1 MARVRSQKTGEHE
14 RRRSDTGPV
23 INEESNFQVDDLT
36 SVGRGSLALSCY
48 SMRKEG
54 TLKKVAGEEGGGWRW

>member
-23 INEESNFQVDDLT
+23 INEESNFQVGDLT
-36 SVGRGSLALSCY
+36 SAGRGPYSLLSRATRCGK
-48 SMRKEG
+48 RE
-54 TLKKVAGEEGGGWRW
+54 R